1 MEHNL
6 AWKTHL
12 HVAEEKA
19 LVGFNTA
26 WRLSLCPSVL
36 LGHEKAGGCGIQ
48 MGERHTIFITWT
60 SEETKRQNSWGVM
73 SLFVQ
78 TQCAMFYW
86 PQNPQG

>member
-19 LVGFNTA
+19 PVGFNTA

-36 LGHEKAGGCGIQ
+36 LGHEKAGVVEFRWVKGTPSSSHGLQ
-48 MGERHTIFITWT
+48 RRPRDRTLGE
-60 SEETKRQNSWGVM
+60 
-73 SLFVQ
+73 
-78 TQCAMFYW
+78 
-86 PQNPQG
+86 